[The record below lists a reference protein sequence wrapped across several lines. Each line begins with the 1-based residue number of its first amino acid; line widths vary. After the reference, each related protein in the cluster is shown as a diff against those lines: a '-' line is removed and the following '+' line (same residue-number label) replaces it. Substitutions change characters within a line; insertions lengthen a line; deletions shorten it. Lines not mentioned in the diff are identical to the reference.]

1 MNRKKVTPGVQVMI
15 RSEAQLVTLTAALY
29 EAATDS
35 SLYPAFIASL
45 SSHVGSSMA
54 FMHHTVKQDN
64 LNWYDS
70 TRLGLNAPGETFS
83 VRANHSLEDQLVY
96 TNDWVLQ
103 DGFTSEVIARGLAK
117 GLLAFDR
124 REVCADDTFEHSP
137 FYHEFARAHEFFH
150 VVGGT
155 GFSAD
160 RQTGFYLMFGRPKSL
175 GPFDEQAVASLSLL
189 LPHVLRAQA
198 VHLKW
203 WHLRQEQRT
212 RTFALE
218 ALGRA
223 CLVVD
228 VSGKVS
234 WLSAAAEALLS
245 RNDGLSLR
253 SGQLCISTPKQH
265 QLLREAVRRCVAIGK
280 DASGRAGDTLLV
292 ARTPPATP
300 LLMSVLPIPGSE
312 TPDVL
317 LILDDPEQ
325 QRAVPAKVL
334 RNLYG
339 LTTAEARVALLLAE
353 GYAVEDIAA
362 RLQVKLGTVRNQLKQ
377 VFSKTATHRQ
387 GQLVRLVLSVT

>member
-1 MNRKKVTPGVQVMI
+1 MI
-15 RSEAQLVTLTAALY
+15 RSEAQLGTLTATLY

-35 SLYPAFIASL
+35 SLYPAFIESL
-45 SSHVGSSMA
+45 SSHFGSSMA
-54 FMHHTVKQDN
+54 FMHNTVKQEN

-70 TRLGLNAPGETFS
+70 TRLGLNTPGETFS
-83 VRANHSLEDQLVY
+83 VRANHSLEDQFVY
-96 TNDWVLQ
+96 TDDWAMQ
-103 DGFTSEVIARGLAK
+103 DGFTNEVIVRGLAK

-124 REVCADDTFEHSP
+124 REVCADDTFERSP
-137 FYHEFARAHEFFH
+137 FYHEFALAHEFFH

-160 RQTGFYLMFGRPKSL
+160 RRTGFYLMLGRPKAL

-198 VHLKW
+198 VYLKW
-203 WHLRQEQRT
+203 WRLRQEQRT

-234 WLSAAAEALLS
+234 WLSAAAEALLN

-265 QLLREAVRRCVAIGK
+265 QLLLEAVRRCVAIGK
-280 DASGRAGDTLLV
+280 DTLGSAGDTLVL
-292 ARTPPATP
+292 ARTAPAAP
-300 LLMSVLPIPGSE
+300 LLITVLPIPGSE
-312 TPDVL
+312 TSEVL
-317 LILDDPEQ
+317 LVLDAPER

-353 GYAVEDIAA
+353 GYAVEDIAV
-362 RLQVKLGTVRNQLKQ
+362 RLHVKLGTVRNQLKQ

-387 GQLVRLVLSVT
+387 AQLVRLVLSIV